1 MPSRIV
7 ATLQRHIDSMHNKPI
22 IIIVTISIIGPG
34 PVDGDAWRPPL
45 LGAFNSIDIFIE
57 TMLCGGVGVCISFPH
72 WARLCDHY
80 PSTLRRALWLPGAAA
95 AAAALRIYCS
105 AYNAGRPLQTV
116 ASSPL
121 NHSRNAI
128 YNQPR
133 VRSQHSN
140 NPHSTRIACKR
151 MIHLFP

>member
-1 MPSRIV
+1 
-7 ATLQRHIDSMHNKPI
+7 MHNKPI

-133 VRSQHSN
+133 VRTDLCQ
-140 NPHSTRIACKR
+140 TRTPAGPEMCALSIAITPIPR
-151 MIHLFP
+151 VLRANG